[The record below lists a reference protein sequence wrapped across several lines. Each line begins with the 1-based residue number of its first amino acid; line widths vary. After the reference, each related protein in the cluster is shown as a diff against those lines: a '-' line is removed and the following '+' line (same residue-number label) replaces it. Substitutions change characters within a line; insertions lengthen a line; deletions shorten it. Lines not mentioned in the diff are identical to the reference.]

1 MTFAVQKDSVAEE
14 VLPLEMDVM
23 DHLVVLIYMLV
34 SIRQLVS

>member
-23 DHLVVLIYMLV
+23 GHLVVSIYMLV
-34 SIRQLVS
+34 LIRQLVS